1 MTTTPRLR
9 YRGVVALEE
18 PVERENLNISEAA
31 LTESATLREQ
41 YSDTSVLDRV
51 KVVPT
56 LPDNLHLTT
65 EMVATF
71 YDVDKNTVEQ
81 VIKRNKDELSRNGLR
96 VLKGAELRQLKDEL
110 AGQGTD
116 VRDVSQSIGSRTA
129 SLTLFNRR
137 TLLNV
142 GMLLRDSEVA
152 KQVRMYLLE
161 VEESATA
168 EQKDSA
174 INATLVR
181 LEEKVDELSENL
193 GDYNQIETEANGLNL
208 SATADILGMPLS
220 GLIAQLMNDGWIHQ
234 PYPSSSKYLP
244 TKFGL
249 SADLVEYAP
258 KKGPSSARVTANGR
272 RVLRKN
278 LNR

>member
-18 PVERENLNISEAA
+18 PVERENLNIAEAA
-31 LTESATLREQ
+31 LTESATLRDQ
-41 YSDTSVLDRV
+41 YTDTSVLDRV

-56 LPDNLHLTT
+56 LPDDLHLTT

-71 YDVDKNTVEQ
+71 YDVDKEAVKSLVKDN
-81 VIKRNKDELSRNGLR
+81 RDELSRNGLR
-96 VLKGAELRQLKDEL
+96 VLRGSELKQLKEEL
-110 AGQGTD
+110 AGQGSKVLEGPSID
-116 VRDVSQSIGSRTA
+116 PKVSQ
-129 SLTLFNRR
+129 LTLFNRR

-234 PYPSSSKYLP
+234 PYPSSPKYLP

>member
-1 MTTTPRLR
+1 MNINET
-9 YRGVVALEE
+9 AL
-18 PVERENLNISEAA
+18 I
-31 LTESATLREQ
+31 ESATLREQ
-41 YSDTSVLDRV
+41 YTDTSVLDRV

-56 LPDNLHLTT
+56 LPDDLHLTT

-71 YDVDKNTVEQ
+71 YDVDKETITTTVQ
-81 VIKRNKDELSRNGLR
+81 RNKDELSRNGLR

-116 VRDVSQSIGSRTA
+116 ARSEHQSIGARTA

-174 INATLVR
+174 TVTAI
-181 LEEKVDELSENL
+181 EKLTKRVEELSENL
-193 GDYNQIETEANGLNL
+193 GDFNSIENDANGL
-208 SATADILGMPLS
+208 SISVVADMLG
-220 GLIAQLMNDGWIHQ
+220 IAMRDLREYLAQENWIHQ
-234 PYPSSSKYLP
+234 PYQNSSNYHP
-244 TKFGL
+244 TDWALK
-249 SADLVEYAP
+249 ADLVEYPP
-258 KKGPSSARVTANGR
+258 KKKAGSTRITANGR

-278 LNR
+278 LNL

>member
-1 MTTTPRLR
+1 M
-9 YRGVVALEE
+9 
-18 PVERENLNISEAA
+18 NIAEAA

-71 YDVDKNTVEQ
+71 YDVDKEIVKKAVQ
-81 VIKRNKDELSRNGLR
+81 RNRDELTRNGLR
-96 VLKGAELRQLKDEL
+96 TVKGDELKQLKSEL
-110 AGQGTD
+110 AGQGGEGHD
-116 VRDVSQSIGSRTA
+116 VPHLNPAAS

-234 PYPSSSKYLP
+234 PYPSSPKYLP

>member
-1 MTTTPRLR
+1 M
-9 YRGVVALEE
+9 
-18 PVERENLNISEAA
+18 NISETA

-56 LPDNLHLTT
+56 LPDDLHLTT

-71 YDVDKNTVEQ
+71 YDVDKEVVNK
-81 VIKRNKDELSRNGLR
+81 VIQRNKDELSRNGLR
-96 VLKGAELRQLKDEL
+96 VLKGAELKQLKSEL

-116 VRDVSQSIGSRTA
+116 GQDVHQSLGTRTA

-161 VEESATA
+161 VEESATV

-193 GDYNQIETEANGLNL
+193 GDYNQIEAEANGLNL
-208 SATADILGMPLS
+208 SATADILGMSLS
-220 GLIAQLMNDGWIHQ
+220 DLIAQLMYDGWIHQ
-234 PYPSSSKYLP
+234 PYPSNPKYLP

-258 KKGPSSARVTANGR
+258 KKGQSSARVTANGR

>member
-1 MTTTPRLR
+1 M
-9 YRGVVALEE
+9 
-18 PVERENLNISEAA
+18 NISETA

-65 EMVATF
+65 DMVATF

-96 VLKGAELRQLKDEL
+96 VLKGEELRQLKSEL

-161 VEESATA
+161 VEESATV

-193 GDYNQIETEANGLNL
+193 GDYNQIEAEANGLNL
-208 SATADILGMPLS
+208 SATADILGMSLS
-220 GLIAQLMNDGWIHQ
+220 DLIAQLMYDGWIHQ
-234 PYPSSSKYLP
+234 PYPSNPKYLP

>member
-1 MTTTPRLR
+1 MNINET
-9 YRGVVALEE
+9 AL
-18 PVERENLNISEAA
+18 I
-31 LTESATLREQ
+31 ESAALREQ
-41 YSDTSVLDRV
+41 YTDTSVLDRV

-71 YDVDKNTVEQ
+71 YDVDKEVVNK
-81 VIKRNKDELSRNGLR
+81 VIQRNKDELSRNGLR
-96 VLKGAELRQLKDEL
+96 VLKGAELKQLKSEL

-116 VRDVSQSIGSRTA
+116 GQDVHQSLGTRTA

-152 KQVRMYLLE
+152 KQVRTYLLE
-161 VEESATA
+161 VEESATV
-168 EQKDSA
+168 EQKESA
-174 INATLVR
+174 TVAAIER
-181 LEEKVDELSENL
+181 LSARVEELSKNL
-193 GDYNQIETEANGLNL
+193 GDFNSIENDANGL
-208 SATADILGMPLS
+208 SISVVADMLGITMRDLREY
-220 GLIAQLMNDGWIHQ
+220 LVHEDWIYQ
-234 PYPSSSKYLP
+234 PYQNSSNYHP
-244 TKFGL
+244 TDWAMK
-249 SADLVEYAP
+249 ADLVEYPP
-258 KKGPSSARVTANGR
+258 KKGANSARITMNGR

>member
-1 MTTTPRLR
+1 M
-9 YRGVVALEE
+9 
-18 PVERENLNISEAA
+18 NISEAA

-71 YDVDKNTVEQ
+71 YDVPVET
-81 VIKRNKDELSRNGLR
+81 IKTSIQDNKDELIRNGLR
-96 VLKGAELRQLKDEL
+96 VLKGTELKQLK
-110 AGQGTD
+110 Q
-116 VRDVSQSIGSRTA
+116 DVSAGEGSKAGNQPSINPKVSQ
-129 SLTLFNRR
+129 LTLFNRR

-161 VEESATA
+161 VEESATV

-193 GDYNQIETEANGLNL
+193 GDYNQIEAEANGLNL
-208 SATADILGMPLS
+208 SATADILGMSLS
-220 GLIAQLMNDGWIHQ
+220 DLIAQLMYDGWIHQ
-234 PYPSSSKYLP
+234 PYPSNPKYLP

-258 KKGPSSARVTANGR
+258 KKGQSSARVTANGR

-278 LNR
+278 LNH

>member
-1 MTTTPRLR
+1 M
-9 YRGVVALEE
+9 
-18 PVERENLNISEAA
+18 NISETA
-31 LTESATLREQ
+31 LTESVALREQ
-41 YSDTSVLDRV
+41 YTDTSVLDRV

-71 YDVDKNTVEQ
+71 YDVDKETITTTVQ
-81 VIKRNKDELSRNGLR
+81 RNKGELSRNGLQ
-96 VLKGAELRQLKDEL
+96 VLKGAELKQLKEEL
-110 AGQGTD
+110 AGQGGYA
-116 VRDVSQSIGSRTA
+116 RNEHSLNPAISQ
-129 SLTLFNRR
+129 LTLFNRR

-161 VEESATA
+161 VEESATV

-193 GDYNQIETEANGLNL
+193 GDYNQIEAEANGLNL
-208 SATADILGMPLS
+208 SATADMFGISQSDLRSHLVS
-220 GLIAQLMNDGWIHQ
+220 ENWIYQ
-234 PYPSSSKYLP
+234 PYAPKGNYHP
-244 TKFGL
+244 TEWAMK
-249 SADLVEYAP
+249 ADLVEFAP
-258 KKGPSSARVTANGR
+258 KSQKSSARITANGR
-272 RVLRKN
+272 RVLRNN
-278 LNR
+278 LNV

>member
-1 MTTTPRLR
+1 MNINET
-9 YRGVVALEE
+9 AL
-18 PVERENLNISEAA
+18 I
-31 LTESATLREQ
+31 ESAALREQ
-41 YSDTSVLDRV
+41 YTDTSVLDRV

-71 YDVDKNTVEQ
+71 YDVPESTLRSLVKDH
-81 VIKRNKDELSRNGLR
+81 KDELSRNGLR
-96 VLKGAELRQLKDEL
+96 VLKGAELKQLKDEL
-110 AGQGTD
+110 AGQGPKSDDRTSLNPAI
-116 VRDVSQSIGSRTA
+116 SQ
-129 SLTLFNRR
+129 LTLFNRR

-161 VEESATA
+161 VEESATV

-193 GDYNQIETEANGLNL
+193 GDYNQIEAEANGLNL
-208 SATADILGMPLS
+208 SATADILGMSLS
-220 GLIAQLMNDGWIHQ
+220 DLIAQLMYDGWIHQ
-234 PYPSSSKYLP
+234 PYPSNPKYLP